1 MMMNWAVIIF
11 SRKIPAIRD
20 MAGMQQVVM
29 EGKIIIPFM
38 AQSALGVLGRKGSIN
53 PKINEGDV
61 V

>member
-1 MMMNWAVIIF
+1 MSSAVIIF

-38 AQSALGVLGRKGSIN
+38 ALSALGVLVRKGSFN
-53 PKINEGDV
+53 QKINEGDV